1 MPSLP
6 GVAVI
11 CVSLPVTGS
20 TENAL
25 GMHIALNPPTFTKL
39 PLLSVGTEYSVE
51 FPGFEL
57 HAAGAP
63 TLGLP
68 PIVGSGFVNVA
79 RSIVQSTCA
88 GFLNKSCFLF
98 TLLMK

>member
-1 MPSLP
+1 MPSIP

-51 FPGFEL
+51 FPAFEV
-57 HAAGAP
+57 HAVGAP
-63 TLGLP
+63 RLGSP
-68 PIVGSGFVNVA
+68 PVTGSLNA
-79 RSIVQSTCA
+79 LRSIAQSTCA
-88 GFLNKSCFLF
+88 GFLNRSCFLF
-98 TLLMK
+98 TLLMQ